1 MVAIFGK
8 CLLSFENPVLGT
20 YINSQLL
27 FHLFLLLFY
36 VSASSHSKSLQ
47 VSWFGGSFLSK
58 RIQKLLTFAN
68 FINIYDHVN
77 TSLGPCKRP
86 VKPEALKFPSSSFK
100 LPFLLLSSFLSFF
113 KIFFFLMRVI
123 FKVFIEFVTILLLF
137 YVLGFWPWSMWDL
150 ASQPGI
156 KHAPLALEGKVLT
169 SGPPKKS
176 QVYSLLLS
184 FFLNSGALDFNTSL
198 YLFYVR
204 ECSHGGHLPS
214 SRKVLGDKQIIL
226 MSGTCFLGSRL
237 KTSLSPSPFP
247 S

>member
-113 KIFFFLMRVI
+113 KIFFFFFWWESFLKFLLNLSQYCFCFM
-123 FKVFIEFVTILLLF
+123 FWVFGHE
-137 YVLGFWPWSMWDL
+137 
-150 ASQPGI
+150 ACGI
-156 KHAPLALEGKVLT
+156 
-169 SGPPKKS
+169 
-176 QVYSLLLS
+176 
-184 FFLNSGALDFNTSL
+184 
-198 YLFYVR
+198 
-204 ECSHGGHLPS
+204 
-214 SRKVLGDKQIIL
+214 
-226 MSGTCFLGSRL
+226 
-237 KTSLSPSPFP
+237 
-247 S
+247 